1 MTNLLTDRLLAA
13 IDLHDYRHGGR
24 PPLQATKDY
33 IAKHG
38 EFDVDQELEQF
49 RRRIKRNELLC
60 EFERRRRVQRNRWE
74 FERQKEELIKLKG
87 KKWGEILR
95 EFREAYQGVP
105 EYHQEDYLR
114 FLQDEYNMPTKYLV
128 KISGKTQTQVKY
140 ILSKIEGGFF
150 DGYETDV
157 LP

>member
-38 EFDVDQELEQF
+38 EF
-49 RRRIKRNELLC
+49 
-60 EFERRRRVQRNRWE
+60 ERRRKVQRNRWE

-150 DGYETDV
+150 DGYETEV